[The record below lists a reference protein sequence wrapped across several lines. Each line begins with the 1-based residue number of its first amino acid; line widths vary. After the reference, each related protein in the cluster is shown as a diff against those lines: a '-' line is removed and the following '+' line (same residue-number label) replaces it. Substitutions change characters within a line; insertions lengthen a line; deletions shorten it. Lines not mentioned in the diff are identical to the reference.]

1 MGNVT
6 DKNIALCCSAILF
19 DLDGVLIDSTS
30 CIERHWEE
38 WAKDHN
44 IDLYFVLQNAHGVRT
59 IETMQIVAPH
69 LELEKE
75 AAAFTVNEV
84 NDTDGV
90 VAIKGAHQILAKLPK
105 EKWAIVTSGSYDLVK
120 ARLNATDLPLP
131 TYLVTADEVKQG
143 KPSPEPY
150 LTGAKKLGLRPDQCV
165 VVEDSPIGVRAGK
178 AAGIKVIGV
187 LSTHSKY
194 TLQEAG
200 ADFTVNNLEHIQI
213 TSNRNNQLL
222 KLLLFYS
229 DD

>member
-1 MGNVT
+1 MT
-6 DKNIALCCSAILF
+6 DRKITLTCNAILF

-44 IDLYFVLQNAHGVRT
+44 IDLDFVLQNAHGVRT
-59 IETMQIVAPH
+59 IETMQIVAPLLD
-69 LELEKE
+69 LENE
-75 AAAFTVNEV
+75 AAAFTHNEV
-84 NDTDGV
+84 NDTEGV

-105 EKWAIVTSGSYDLVK
+105 KNWAVVTSGSYDLVK

-150 LTGAKKLGLRPDQCV
+150 LTGAKKLGLNPDQCV

-178 AAGIKVIGV
+178 AAGMKVIGV
-187 LSTHSKY
+187 LSTHNKT
-194 TLQEAG
+194 TLLEAG
-200 ADFTVNNLEHIQI
+200 ADFIINDLEHIQI

-222 KLLLFYS
+222 KLLLFYP